1 MNITQMHE
9 RLRLELLRRIQ
20 RGTLS
25 VSLLARQ
32 TGFGQSHISNFLRC
46 RRQLSI
52 EAIDRILVAQHMTVD
67 DLLPNVPERAAK
79 TDAIAGV
86 PLVSFA
92 TAMNDIVIR
101 PPAIQNLIFVPAAV
115 LQTSPMRVLASRANW
130 QRFVAIAPSATEAKA
145 MEPVIQPDGIALLD
159 RHYTSLVAYR
169 PNRHNIYAVR
179 HDGRMKLRYLDFQMS
194 RLILRPNNLDFPL
207 DLLSLAP
214 GESLADLIVGRVAML
229 FNEV

>member
-32 TGFGQSHISNFLRC
+32 TGYGQSHLSNFLRC
-46 RRQLSI
+46 RRQLSL
-52 EAIDRILVAQHMTVD
+52 EAMDRILAAQSMAAD
-67 DLLPNVPERAAK
+67 DLLSGVSERPWK

-92 TAMNDIVIR
+92 TAMNDVVIR
-101 PPAIQNLIFVPAAV
+101 AAAIQDLMFVPSATLQSIRSRV
-115 LQTSPMRVLASRANW
+115 QTSRVNW
-130 QRFVAIAPSATEAKA
+130 QRFVAVALSAGEAKA
-145 MEPVIQPDGIALLD
+145 MDPVIQPDAVLVLD
-159 RHYTSLVAYR
+159 RHYTSLAAYR
-169 PNRHNIYAVR
+169 PNRHNLYAVR
-179 HDGRMKLRYLDFQMS
+179 HDGRLKIRYLDFQMS
-194 RLILRPNNLDFPL
+194 RLVLRPSNLDFAL

-214 GESLADLIVGRVAML
+214 GESLADLVVGRVAMIL
-229 FNEV
+229 NEV